1 MLRLISV
8 EKGKVGILRTYQHDR
23 LGLFEVVTVWPN
35 AGAAIIHLQ
44 TFKIRSVKKGS
55 STPIPRP
62 AIDQGKANSRPRK
75 VRS

>member
-44 TFKIRSVKKGS
+44 TFKIRSVKKG
-55 STPIPRP
+55 
-62 AIDQGKANSRPRK
+62 AAHQSRGQ
-75 VRS
+75 RSIKSRAGRQ

>member
-1 MLRLISV
+1 MLRLIRA

-23 LGLFEVVTVWPN
+23 LGILEVVTVWPN

-44 TFKIRSVKKGS
+44 TFKIRAAQHCGNTPS
-55 STPIPRP
+55 S
-62 AIDQGKANSRPRK
+62 ASDEGKAKSRPRN